1 MTARSRMSLWAPV
14 VAYMALI
21 FALSS
26 ISEPPEAPA
35 AVSDKGLHFILYA
48 GLAALV
54 VRALAGGWRRPVS
67 LGVVGLAIAISSV
80 YGATDELHQYFVPPR
95 QMEALDLLA
104 DTIGASLAAFGL
116 LLANLSRRSRTGRQ
130 GVRRRRI

>member
-1 MTARSRMSLWAPV
+1 MSLWAPV

-26 ISEPPEAPA
+26 VSEPPEPPG

-80 YGATDELHQYFVPPR
+80 YGASDELHQHFVPPR

-104 DTIGASLAAFGL
+104 DTIGASVAAFGSF
-116 LLANLSRRSRTGRQ
+116 AVSVARRKL
-130 GVRRRRI
+130 